1 MSNIAIMTDS
11 NCGIMP
17 DEGRDL
23 GIYVLPM
30 PVIIDGQTYY
40 EGVDITLDEFFKKQT
55 EGADITTSQ
64 PSPGDVEAM
73 WTELL
78 KTHDE
83 VLFVPMSGGLS
94 NTCQTALMLSG
105 EDEFAGRVFVVNN
118 RRISVTQAQSVLDAK
133 LLAEE
138 GKTASEIK
146 EILEA
151 EALDASIYIAVD
163 TLEYLKK
170 GGRITAA
177 AAAIGTVLKL
187 KPVLTIQGDKLDS
200 FAKARGL
207 KAAFRIMLNAVKNE
221 NFDAIVLSGGP
232 GTYDVMDNSELL
244 EILVRHRSRGAVI
257 AAICAAPLVLCRAGI
272 LDGSLKCTGHTS
284 ILPKLGNCNASALV
298 VSDSRVITSQGAGTA
313 VEFALE
319 IVRELEGGKVS
330 NEVAKSICFIK

>member
-40 EGVDITLDEFFKKQT
+40 EGIDITLDEFFKKQT

-64 PSPGDVEAM
+64 PSPGDAEAM

-207 KAAFRIMLNAVKNE
+207 KAAFRIMLNAIKNDISSHFSHLGE
-221 NFDAIVLSGGP
+221 DSVLKVGIANTLMEPEKLEMFKDEMKKNFPDMELFYLPLTMSIGTHTGP
-232 GTYDVMDNSELL
+232 GALG
-244 EILVRHRSRGAVI
+244 IGAVRYHKRS
-257 AAICAAPLVLCRAGI
+257 V
-272 LDGSLKCTGHTS
+272 
-284 ILPKLGNCNASALV
+284 
-298 VSDSRVITSQGAGTA
+298 
-313 VEFALE
+313 
-319 IVRELEGGKVS
+319 
-330 NEVAKSICFIK
+330 

>member
-40 EGVDITLDEFFKKQT
+40 EGIDITLDEFFKKQT

-94 NTCQTALMLSG
+94 NTCQTALVLSG

-207 KAAFRIMLNAVKNE
+207 KAAFRIMLNAVKNDISSRFSHLGE
-221 NFDAIVLSGGP
+221 DSVLKVGIANTLMEPEKLEMFKDEMKKNFPDMELFYLPLTMSIGTHTGP
-232 GTYDVMDNSELL
+232 GALG
-244 EILVRHRSRGAVI
+244 IGAVRYHKRS
-257 AAICAAPLVLCRAGI
+257 V
-272 LDGSLKCTGHTS
+272 
-284 ILPKLGNCNASALV
+284 
-298 VSDSRVITSQGAGTA
+298 
-313 VEFALE
+313 
-319 IVRELEGGKVS
+319 
-330 NEVAKSICFIK
+330 

>member
-40 EGVDITLDEFFKKQT
+40 EGIDITLDKFFKKQT

-105 EDEFAGRVFVVNN
+105 KDEFAGRIFVVNN

-207 KAAFRIMLNAVKNE
+207 KAAFRIMLNAVKNDISSRFSHLGE
-221 NFDAIVLSGGP
+221 DSVLKVGIANTLMEPEKLEMFKDEMKKNFPDMELFYLPLTMSIGTHTGP
-232 GTYDVMDNSELL
+232 GALGIGV
-244 EILVRHRSRGAVI
+244 VRYHKRSV
-257 AAICAAPLVLCRAGI
+257 
-272 LDGSLKCTGHTS
+272 
-284 ILPKLGNCNASALV
+284 
-298 VSDSRVITSQGAGTA
+298 
-313 VEFALE
+313 
-319 IVRELEGGKVS
+319 
-330 NEVAKSICFIK
+330 

>member
-40 EGVDITLDEFFKKQT
+40 EGIDITLDEFFKKQT

-64 PSPGDVEAM
+64 PSPSDVEAM

-207 KAAFRIMLNAVKNE
+207 KAAFRIMLNAVKNDISSRFSHLGE
-221 NFDAIVLSGGP
+221 DSVLKVGIANTLMEPEKLEMFKDEMKKNFPDMELFYLPLTMSIGTHTGP
-232 GTYDVMDNSELL
+232 GALG
-244 EILVRHRSRGAVI
+244 IGAVRYHKRS
-257 AAICAAPLVLCRAGI
+257 V
-272 LDGSLKCTGHTS
+272 
-284 ILPKLGNCNASALV
+284 
-298 VSDSRVITSQGAGTA
+298 
-313 VEFALE
+313 
-319 IVRELEGGKVS
+319 
-330 NEVAKSICFIK
+330 

>member
-30 PVIIDGQTYY
+30 PVIIDGQTHY
-40 EGVDITLDEFFKKQT
+40 EGIDITLDEFFKKQT

-207 KAAFRIMLNAVKNE
+207 KAAFRIMLNAVKNDISSRFSHLGE
-221 NFDAIVLSGGP
+221 DSVLKVGIANTLMEPEKLEMFKDEMKKNFPDMELFYLPLTMSIGTHTGP
-232 GTYDVMDNSELL
+232 GALG
-244 EILVRHRSRGAVI
+244 IGAVRYHKRS
-257 AAICAAPLVLCRAGI
+257 V
-272 LDGSLKCTGHTS
+272 
-284 ILPKLGNCNASALV
+284 
-298 VSDSRVITSQGAGTA
+298 
-313 VEFALE
+313 
-319 IVRELEGGKVS
+319 
-330 NEVAKSICFIK
+330 

>member
-40 EGVDITLDEFFKKQT
+40 EGIDITLDEFFKKQT

-207 KAAFRIMLNAVKNE
+207 KAAFRIMLNAVKNDISSRFSHLGE
-221 NFDAIVLSGGP
+221 DSVLKVGIANTLMEPEKLEMFKDEMKKNFPDMELFYLPLTMSIGTHTGP
-232 GTYDVMDNSELL
+232 GTLG
-244 EILVRHRSRGAVI
+244 IGAVRYHKRS
-257 AAICAAPLVLCRAGI
+257 V
-272 LDGSLKCTGHTS
+272 
-284 ILPKLGNCNASALV
+284 
-298 VSDSRVITSQGAGTA
+298 
-313 VEFALE
+313 
-319 IVRELEGGKVS
+319 
-330 NEVAKSICFIK
+330 